1 MKRIARVVVLCV
13 LGFLAAPLHAQ
24 QGPPPKPA
32 AAQDGFVPVDA
43 PANAQDTMPAPAM
56 VAIAYG
62 FIWMVLFG
70 YLWSVR
76 TRLARVEREMEVLG
90 RRATRS

>member
-13 LGFLAAPLHAQ
+13 LGFLATPLHAQ

-43 PANAQDTMPAPAM
+43 PANAQDTMPAPGL

-62 FIWMVLFG
+62 FIWVMLFG

-76 TRLARVEREMEVLG
+76 TRLARVEREMEILG
-90 RRATRS
+90 RRATRH